1 MLLGRSAM
9 CNQVWAG
16 WGGQQSVR
24 WKEFYSWLVPNTCAA
39 PKNGYTTYMR
49 GINTTEY
56 RWYNLYHIETVN
68 LSLNFVP
75 IILFWYN
82 MLIQH
87 KSFVQTMIY
96 NFYTVTHVVLC
107 LATVRHG
114 QYHKTNHVVS
124 GRAENRSCTI
134 RTFHVSLCI
143 HHILLIT
150 RVTVCCE
157 VIDCA
162 TLQGACVL
170 F

>member
-1 MLLGRSAM
+1 MLLGQSAM

-56 RWYNLYHIETVN
+56 RWYNLYRIETVN

-87 KSFVQTMIY
+87 KSSVQTMIY
-96 NFYTVTHVVLC
+96 NFYTPLFIQWNVCRKWCNVELYLYTWTQQTRSSKNFHLSQKISFGLLAPKYSLAAVLIYPGLFVTLVGL
-107 LATVRHG
+107 
-114 QYHKTNHVVS
+114 
-124 GRAENRSCTI
+124 
-134 RTFHVSLCI
+134 
-143 HHILLIT
+143 
-150 RVTVCCE
+150 
-157 VIDCA
+157 CA
-162 TLQGACVL
+162 TS
-170 F
+170 